1 MPPKRRGRP
10 RKAHYEQKT
19 PTPAESVIL
28 DPQEII
34 DLEIGLDKGDQNEI
48 EPTANGD
55 ISLEVADTNTVREE
69 TMTIDSNGPVE
80 RIPTPQTNA
89 KSESK
94 EDLALLTPVTDSD
107 PQILS
112 VEGQLTGPVA
122 PNTKGE
128 ENVLEFHL
136 GEDLSDDE
144 GTDIIE
150 NKVSENL
157 NHQTE
162 RLFDLIE
169 ELQKLNQSGWC
180 NSKTLKEIL
189 IIFKKTFFIAI
200 LTLVFLGNCYQIIHS
215 MQLFLP
221 IFLNS

>member
-10 RKAHYEQKT
+10 RKAHYEPKT

-28 DPQEII
+28 NPQEIV
-34 DLEIGLDKGDQNEI
+34 DLEIGLDKRDQNEI

-112 VEGQLTGPVA
+112 VEGQLTAPVA

-128 ENVLEFHL
+128 ENVLEFP
-136 GEDLSDDE
+136 
-144 GTDIIE
+144 
-150 NKVSENL
+150 SEK
-157 NHQTE
+157 
-162 RLFDLIE
+162 I
-169 ELQKLNQSGWC
+169 
-180 NSKTLKEIL
+180 
-189 IIFKKTFFIAI
+189 
-200 LTLVFLGNCYQIIHS
+200 
-215 MQLFLP
+215 
-221 IFLNS
+221 